1 MIITLVESRN
11 VVVSKKVGSLSK
23 DDDDDDD
30 DDGSETSLKEMNRVL
45 LIASI

>member
-1 MIITLVESRN
+1 M
-11 VVVSKKVGSLSK
+11 VSKKVGSLSK
-23 DDDDDDD
+23 DDDDDDDDD

>member
-1 MIITLVESRN
+1 M
-11 VVVSKKVGSLSK
+11 VSKKVGSLSK
-23 DDDDDDD
+23 DDDD